1 MIASMRAIGY
11 DLAMAVADLIDNS
24 IYAQAKNVWIDF
36 HWAGQDSWIRVTDN
50 GKGMNE
56 AELKEAMRLGSKSP
70 YEEREPDDLGRFGL
84 GLKTASFSQC
94 KLLTVRTKTKK
105 GIISTRCWDLGHIEK
120 TREWELGKEAPDG
133 TEKLLSTIKDLNQGT
148 IVLWQKLDRVI
159 DDFEA
164 DDDKAMNEFNKKF
177 LTVKWYL
184 EMIFHK
190 YITQSNP
197 LKIKLGVAE
206 LRAWDPYL
214 KTNSFTQELASEKY
228 EDGTVKVM
236 PYVLP
241 HVSKRSPQEKDFGGG
256 PKGWNAQQG
265 FYVYRN
271 RRMIVPG
278 GYLDFGLKTE
288 EHYKLA
294 RIMLDITNKMDT
306 DWKIDVRKATAV
318 PPDRLRGDL
327 EKVAK
332 AARAEAQ
339 KVYRARLGSPRTY
352 KRSVQDVWLKCRRGD
367 KIVYIINTENE
378 VIKFL
383 LNEEKP
389 KSVWIKKLFHVIE
402 NTLPHRLII
411 MDNAEFEDCHIGLPP
426 EVNKPLEG
434 LIELCKEFYRK
445 YRSEGKTHKEAVD
458 IVTSIEPFNTN
469 PEYRAILDDFEGGG
483 KKK

>member
-11 DLAMAVADLIDNS
+11 DLAMAIADLIDNS
-24 IYAQAKNVWIDF
+24 IYAQAKNVWIDY
-36 HWAGQDSWIRVTDN
+36 HWEGPDSWIRVTDN

-56 AELKEAMRLGSKSP
+56 DELKEAMRLGSKSP
-70 YEEREPDDLGRFGL
+70 NEEREPDDLGRFGL

-105 GIISTRCWDLGHIEK
+105 GIISTRCWDLDHIEK

-133 TEKLLSTIKDLNQGT
+133 TEKLLSTIKDLGQGT
-148 IVLWQKLDRVI
+148 VVLWQKLDRFI
-159 DDFEA
+159 DNCDA

-177 LTVKWYL
+177 LTVKWHL

-190 YITQSNP
+190 YIAQQIP

-214 KTNSFTQELASEKY
+214 KANSFTQELASERY

-278 GYLDFGLKTE
+278 GYLDFDLKTE

-294 RIMLDITNKMDT
+294 RIMLDITNKMDA
-306 DWKIDVRKATAV
+306 DWKIDVRKATAI
-318 PPDRLRGDL
+318 PPDRLRNDL

-352 KRSVQDVWLKCRRGD
+352 KKSIQDVWLKRRRGD

-378 VIKFL
+378 VIKSL

-389 KSVWIKKLFHVIE
+389 KSAWIKKLFHVIE
-402 NTLPHRLII
+402 NTLPNRLII
-411 MDNAEFEDCHIGLPP
+411 MDNADYEDCHVDLPP
-426 EVNKPLEG
+426 ELNKPLDG

-445 YRSEGKTHKEAVD
+445 YRSEGKTHEEAVD
-458 IVTSIEPFNTN
+458 IVTSIEPFNTH
-469 PEYRAILDDFEGGG
+469 PEYRAILDDFEEGG